1 MKTHPARHALVEI
14 CNLHSEALEFKPIHR
29 LLTNVDVKD
38 MLSFSKLKS
47 QNKDFASTEGD
58 EIVFEYVE
66 SGRQMKWF

>member
-47 QNKDFASTEGD
+47 QNKDLRALR
-58 EIVFEYVE
+58 VM
-66 SGRQMKWF
+66 R